1 MCEEVKRRFIIYALR
16 GSVREA
22 NTLRVQKLCVVAVGY
37 LLEIVLVMGYA
48 RQGLSRLAHPKFRL
62 NARRARRLAVH
73 VALGGAELALG
84 AMALIGMNWEVW
96 MTRMCAVCALVHG
109 VTAVTQIDTAFGT
122 PSIIVPALNIM
133 NAAHAEKAVRALVGT
148 CASAGETA
156 LENLVD
162 MLVLAQGFAYSRI
175 FIFAFARVP
184 GVQVHKYT
192 TGATLALFL
201 VIPTVYGPMGALLAM
216 IAIAAYSNLYG
227 SESSGQERDY
237 TAVVRSNSLARVVLG
252 KPPIQAA
259 FDVLDTNGNGTLDK
273 SELHEQLKLWGMSEQ
288 SVAEVFDRIDTSHD
302 LLLTFEEVCSDE
314 AGRRML
320 EYISDCLR
328 EAAPFEVKSEV
339 QAKKLS

>member
-1 MCEEVKRRFIIYALR
+1 M
-16 GSVREA
+16 
-22 NTLRVQKLCVVAVGY
+22 
-37 LLEIVLVMGYA
+37 
-48 RQGLSRLAHPKFRL
+48 
-62 NARRARRLAVH
+62 
-73 VALGGAELALG
+73 
-84 AMALIGMNWEVW
+84 
-96 MTRMCAVCALVHG
+96 
-109 VTAVTQIDTAFGT
+109 
-122 PSIIVPALNIM
+122 
-133 NAAHAEKAVRALVGT
+133 
-148 CASAGETA
+148 
-156 LENLVD
+156 
-162 MLVLAQGFAYSRI
+162 
-175 FIFAFARVP
+175 
-184 GVQVHKYT
+184 HKYT